1 MIRPILHRKPS
12 ALSKV
17 VLHIG
22 THKTATT
29 TIQDMFHANADLL
42 AQHGLIYPQFNPFVT
57 GHHGLVLNWPARPKV
72 YELPEGSLAM
82 LASLAKDYADTDQT
96 LFLSSE
102 EFSRDRSAAEL
113 GQIREAL
120 SGFDEIE
127 VIVVLRTQWQFLQSV
142 YLEVSKKRLPPR
154 PPQLVK
160 PVIESGM
167 FEGLWVDYG
176 KLLDRLENVF
186 APEEITL
193 MDFDT
198 CRRAEGGIIGHFLR
212 HLSIGLDPAQMAMVN
227 DGESNVSP
235 MSLASWAANILSE
248 PKVAPEWV
256 VEKTTEA
263 LKVEFGEKVKPCLFT
278 REEFRVLKEYYDEQN
293 ERLAARR
300 AAVQPDFALTPASSD
315 GLTLFRNE
323 ITSAFWVRVARR
335 MVVDQL

>member
-1 MIRPILHRKPS
+1 M
-12 ALSKV
+12 SKV

-29 TIQDMFHANADLL
+29 TVQDMFHANADLL
-42 AQHGLIYPQFNPFVT
+42 AEHGLVYPQFSPLAT
-57 GHHGLVLNWPARPKV
+57 GHHGLVLNWPVRPKV
-72 YELPEGSLAM
+72 YELPEGSMAM
-82 LASLAKDYADTDQT
+82 LAQLSEEYAGTDQT

-127 VIVVLRTQWQFLQSV
+127 VICVLRTQWQFLQSV
-142 YLEVSKKRLPPR
+142 YLEVSKSRLPPR
-154 PPQLVK
+154 PPQLVQ

-167 FEGLWVDYG
+167 FEGLWVDYNR
-176 KLLDRLENVF
+176 LLDRLEDVF

-212 HLSIGLDPAQMAMVN
+212 HLSIDLDPASMAVVN
-227 DGESNVSP
+227 EGASNVSP
-235 MSLASWAANILSE
+235 LSLASWAANILAE
-248 PKVAPEWV
+248 PKVAPPWV

-263 LKVEFGEKVKPCLFT
+263 MKIEFGEKVKPCLFT
-278 REEFRVLKEYYDEQN
+278 REEFRALKDYYDAQN
-293 ERLAARR
+293 EKLAARR
-300 AAVQPDFALTPASSD
+300 AAVQPDFSLTPASAD

-335 MVVDQL
+335 VVAGQL